1 MALDRSPRGAE
12 PALALGGCVPPVRR
26 GHHRVSAPTAQVRGH
41 AVIAAVAAGASIA
54 AGHSIGELA
63 PTEGLAQIATADSS
77 ALIQSTDTG
86 YRSGQLKSSIPTGA
100 HHTRQTPELSAMDDD
115 TDVAD
120 VASLTKAVKVGERLA
135 RQAART
141 SGTLADGVGQAAL
154 FGGQEFVMPTSGVFT
169 SGFGGRWGTVHKGI
183 DLAARIGTP
192 IYAVTDGTV
201 ISSGPASGFGMWV
214 RVLHPG
220 GWISIYGHINRSFVR
235 VGQQVRAGQ
244 QIAEVGNRG
253 QTTGPHL
260 HFEVHNPA
268 GQAVNPVPWLA
279 TRGIHVSG
287 AGTGAA
293 AD

>member
-1 MALDRSPRGAE
+1 LALDRSPRGAE
-12 PALALGGCVPPVRR
+12 PALALGGYVPPVRR
-26 GHHRVSAPTAQVRGH
+26 GHHRVSAPNAQSRGH
-41 AVIAAVAAGASIA
+41 AAIAAVATGATIA
-54 AGHSIGELA
+54 AGYSVGDLA
-63 PTEGLAQIATADSS
+63 PTEGLAHIAMADSS
-77 ALIQSTDTG
+77 ALVQSTDSDH
-86 YRSGQLKSSIPTGA
+86 RSSRLKSTTPAGTRY
-100 HHTRQTPELSAMDDD
+100 TRQTPELSAMDDD
-115 TDVAD
+115 SDVAD

-135 RQAART
+135 RRAAGL
-141 SGTLADGVGQAAL
+141 SGTLADGVGQVAL

-169 SGFGGRWGTVHKGI
+169 SGFGGRWGTVHQGI

-279 TRGIHVSG
+279 LRGIHLSG
-287 AGTGAA
+287 GGTGAGR
-293 AD
+293 D